1 MSRSQENGPMNPPGP
16 NIRNSANECAR
27 LAILTSQAFS
37 IANFRGALIS
47 ELVKRGITVFALAP
61 DYDDASRSAVTAL
74 GAIPLDSPMTRAG
87 MNPLHDILDFYRL
100 AVQLRNL
107 RIDALLAYFIKPV
120 IYGMLA
126 ARLAGVPNRYAMIE
140 GAGYVFGGAEEPS
153 INRRILRTIVR
164 SLYRISL
171 SQAARVFMLNRD
183 DQQQFVDE
191 RMVVAEKVRL
201 LDGIGLDLDYYSM
214 TSPVLRPACFVLV
227 ARLLREKGVYVYINA
242 ARRVK
247 ALHPEI
253 RFLLL
258 GNVDVNP
265 GSVTVNEIELW
276 VAEGLIEHPG
286 HVADVR
292 PWLAQA
298 SVFVLPS
305 YYREG
310 LPRSIQEAMAMGR
323 PIITTDWVGCK
334 ETVDEGVN
342 GYKVPIRDMDAVYE
356 AMMKFVENPELIAS
370 MGAESRRIAER
381 RFNVHKINAL
391 ILETMNV

>member
-1 MSRSQENGPMNPPGP
+1 MNSPCSNEGQETCSSSRF
-16 NIRNSANECAR
+16 
-27 LAILTSQAFS
+27 AILTSQAFS

-61 DYDDASRSAVTAL
+61 DYDDASRRAVTSL

-87 MNPLHDILDFYRL
+87 MNPLHDILDFARL
-100 AVQLRNL
+100 AVQLRRL
-107 RIDALLAYFIKPV
+107 RIDVLLAYFIKPV
-120 IYGMLA
+120 IYGMPA

-140 GAGYVFGGAEEPS
+140 GAGYVFGSGERMS
-153 INRRILRTIVR
+153 ISRRILRAVVR
-164 SLYRISL
+164 RLYRISL
-171 SQAARVFMLNRD
+171 SQAVRVFMLNRD
-183 DQQQFVDE
+183 DQKQFVEE
-191 RMVVAEKVRL
+191 RMVGKEKVKL
-201 LDGIGLDLDYYSM
+201 LDGIGLDLDRYQM
-214 TSPVLRPACFVLV
+214 MPPVLRPTCFILV
-227 ARLLREKGVYVYINA
+227 ARLLREKGVYHYINA
-242 ARRVK
+242 ARRAK

-253 RFLLL
+253 RVLLL
-258 GNVDVNP
+258 GSVDVNP
-265 GSVTVNEIELW
+265 SSVTAKEIESW
-276 VAEGLIEHPG
+276 VSEGLIEHPG

-334 ETVDEGVN
+334 ETVEEGIN
-342 GYKVPIRDMDAVYE
+342 GYKVPIRDSDAVFG
-356 AMMKFVENPELIAS
+356 AMMKFVERPELIAS
-370 MGAESRRIAER
+370 MGAESRRIAES
-381 RFNVHKINAL
+381 RFDVHKINAL